1 MNVDTKKSK
10 IFATLF
16 GKEHYNSRISSMK
29 FSNILQ
35 YFSPKEKKFYALFN
49 DAASNIIVASEELLN
64 MVNTNSAE
72 ERQAI
77 RLKIKN
83 LERKGDAFTNEVFFE
98 LHRTFIT
105 PFDREDIHELASNM
119 DDVLDNMN
127 SVSEKIVMYHFDS
140 FSTNMR
146 EMVRWVN
153 KGCIELQKALSGLE
167 GYQKPAA
174 IMNACEEIHR
184 IETKGDEFYNL
195 AISQLFDNE
204 KDAISLIKQKE
215 ILQTIE
221 KSQNKIEDVS
231 DVIKT
236 ILVKYA

>member
-1 MNVDTKKSK
+1 
-10 IFATLF
+10 
-16 GKEHYNSRISSMK
+16 MK
-29 FSNILQ
+29 LSNILQ
-35 YFSPKEKKFYALFN
+35 YFSPKEKKFYAMFN
-49 DAASNIIVASEELLN
+49 DMASNVVVASEELVK
-64 MVNTNSAE
+64 MVHAE
-72 ERQAI
+72 SEEEQQAY
-77 RLKIKN
+77 RLVIKN
-83 LERKGDAFTNEVFFE
+83 LERKGDIYTNDVFFE

-105 PFDREDIHELASNM
+105 PFDREDIHALASNM
-119 DDVLDNMN
+119 DDVLDYIN
-127 SVSEKIVMYHFDS
+127 SVAEKIVMYRCDV
-140 FSTNMR
+140 FSTTMR

-153 KGCIELQKALSGLE
+153 KGCVELEKAVSGLE
-167 GYQKPAA
+167 GYQKPAS

-195 AISQLFDNE
+195 AISQLFDKE
-204 KDAISLIKQKE
+204 RDAISLIKQKE